1 MYIAIYNLSMSMNVV
16 GMGSN
21 VQVHSIQ
28 VIYGE
33 FEDTVQ

>member
-21 VQVHSIQ
+21 VQVHS
-28 VIYGE
+28 VEYLS
-33 FEDTVQ
+33 DLR